1 MIGAAQLIM
10 IEEIDGLKFW
20 KVTLGDRPVLKTVT

>member
-20 KVTLGDRPVLKTVT
+20 KVTLGDIAQC